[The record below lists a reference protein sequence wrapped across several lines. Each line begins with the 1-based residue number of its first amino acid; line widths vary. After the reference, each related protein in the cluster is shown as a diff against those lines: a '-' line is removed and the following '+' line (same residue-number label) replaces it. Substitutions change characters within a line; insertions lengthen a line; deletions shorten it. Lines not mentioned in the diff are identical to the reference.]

1 MIPMR
6 TFDQLPPGLS
16 AEHQQTLDAL
26 LAHPTKSAAA
36 KALGISRPALYRRL
50 AEPDLKEAYETIRRQ
65 AIADATDSIQGV
77 AASAVVVLHEMAN
90 DPGVPAHVRVTAA
103 SKILDM
109 AIKAHE
115 LQDVLTRLEA
125 LEKEMA

>member
-1 MIPMR
+1 MR
-6 TFDQLPPGLS
+6 TFDQEPLGLS
-16 AEHQQTLDAL
+16 VEQRETLEAL
-26 LAHPTKSAAA
+26 LAYPTKTAAA

-50 AEPDLKEAYETIRRQ
+50 ADPDLKEAYEGLRAA
-65 AIADATDSIQGV
+65 AIADATDSLQNVTEQAV
-77 AASAVVVLHEMAN
+77 AVLHTLAN

-109 AIKAHE
+109 ALKAHE
-115 LQDVLTRLEA
+115 LQDVLMRLET